1 MNTFIRAAC
10 LSVCVF
16 VAAPASAVSVLASDA
31 GFVTEAGGSAKGDA
45 TVVSGA
51 KYNYSVGFE
60 LHYGAGAL
68 FTALTPMFRK
78 NYFVFDLSGVSST
91 ITAAKLKLFTG
102 VLETADPFE
111 LYAMHEITDM
121 GAALG
126 IAADLAAS
134 TSMSDFDETTDALV
148 IAAKTLYGKLSDGP
162 LILATA
168 FIGHDMDGS
177 FIEIGFTDAGVGYLN
192 GFLGSKVVL
201 SGLVP
206 TAIPP
211 AFPQQPFGFTGPDI
225 PAGSP
230 LTPVL
235 DLTVT
240 AIPEP
245 STALLLAAGVVCLVL
260 RRARR

>member
-1 MNTFIRAAC
+1 MWC
-10 LSVCVF
+10 LL
-16 VAAPASAVSVLASDA
+16 SATCRESRQ
-31 GFVTEAGGSAKGDA
+31 
-45 TVVSGA
+45 
-51 KYNYSVGFE
+51 YNYSVGFE

-78 NYFVFDLSGVSST
+78 NYFVFDLSGVGTT

-111 LYAMHEITDM
+111 LYAMHAITDM
-121 GAALG
+121 GAALA
-126 IAADLAAS
+126 ITSDLAAS
-134 TSMSDFDETTDALV
+134 GSMSDFDETTD
-148 IAAKTLYGKLSDGP
+148 AAKTLYGKLSDGP
-162 LILATA
+162 VVLATT
-168 FIGHDMDGS
+168 FIGHDMDGA

-201 SGLVP
+201 SGFVP

-230 LTPVL
+230 LTPLL
-235 DLTVT
+235 DLTLTPV
-240 AIPEP
+240 PEP
-245 STALLLAAGVVCLVL
+245 STVLLLAAGVACLVL